1 MSTPFVF
8 LFPGQG
14 SQSIGMLEGLAAA
27 YPQVQ
32 DTFAEASQALGFD
45 LWRLVTQGPVEELG
59 RTENTQPAMLA
70 AGVAVWRVWL
80 ARGGPMPV
88 AMAGHS
94 LGEYSALV
102 CAGALDYAAAVA
114 TVAERGRLMQG
125 AVPAGQG
132 AMAAV
137 LGLDDA
143 QVAALCAAQAEG
155 EVLEAVNFN
164 APGQV
169 VIAGAAGAVNRA
181 VGAAKAAGAKRA
193 IVLPVSVPSHCALMQ
208 PAAERLA
215 AYLAGV
221 TVKSP
226 QIPVIHNVT
235 VETAADPDLI
245 RSLLVR
251 QLASPVRW
259 VETVQR
265 LSAEASLALEAGP
278 GKVLTGLG
286 KRIVPDLTTLPVLDP
301 ATLESALEAAR
312 HA

>member
-193 IVLPVSVPSHCALMQ
+193 LVLPVSVPSHCALMQ

-215 AYLAGV
+215 SYLAGV
-221 TVKSP
+221 TVKAP

-286 KRIVPDLTTLPVLDP
+286 KRIAPDLNTLPVLDP

>member
-80 ARGGPMPV
+80 ACDGPRPV

-102 CAGALDYAAAVA
+102 CAGSLQFAETVA

-143 QVAALCAAQAEG
+143 QVADLCASQTEG

-169 VIAGAAGAVNRA
+169 VIAGSVAAVARA
-181 VGAAKAAGAKRA
+181 VAAAKAAGAKRA
-193 IVLPVSVPSHCALMQ
+193 IILPVSVPSHCALMQ
-208 PAAERLA
+208 PAADRLA
-215 AYLAGV
+215 GYLAGV

-235 VETAADPDLI
+235 VATAKKPDEI

-265 LSAEASLALEAGP
+265 LSADVSLALEAGP
-278 GKVLTGLG
+278 GRVLTGLG
-286 KRIVPDLTTLPVLDP
+286 KRITPDLTTLPVLDP
-301 ATLESALEAAR
+301 VTLQSALEAAR

>member
-32 DTFAEASQALGFD
+32 DTFAEGSQALGFD

-70 AGVAVWRVWL
+70 AGVGVWRVWL

-301 ATLESALEAAR
+301 TTLESALEAAR

>member
-1 MSTPFVF
+1 MSTFVF

-32 DTFAEASQALGFD
+32 DTFAEASQVLGFD

-80 ARGGPMPV
+80 SCDGPRPV

-102 CAGALDYAAAVA
+102 CAGSLNFSETVA

-143 QVAALCAAQAEG
+143 QVGELCATQAEG

-169 VIAGAAGAVNRA
+169 VIAGSAAAVARA
-181 VGAAKAAGAKRA
+181 VAAAKTAGAKRA
-193 IVLPVSVPSHCALMQ
+193 IVLPVSVPSHCALMH

-215 AYLAGV
+215 EYLAGV
-221 TVKSP
+221 QVKPP

-235 VETAADPDLI
+235 VDRAQDPDEI
-245 RSLLVR
+245 RALLVR

-259 VETVQR
+259 VETVQGLAR
-265 LSAEASLALEAGP
+265 DASLAIEAGP

-286 KRIVPDLTTLPVLDP
+286 KRIVPDMITMPVLDL
-301 ATLESALEAAR
+301 ATLNSALEAAR

>member
-1 MSTPFVF
+1 MSTAFVV

-14 SQSIGMLEGLAAA
+14 SQSIGMLEGLAAV

-114 TVAERGRLMQG
+114 TVAQRGRLMQG

-193 IVLPVSVPSHCALMQ
+193 LVLPVSVPSHCALMQ

-215 AYLAGV
+215 AHLAGV
-221 TVKSP
+221 AVKAP

-286 KRIVPDLTTLPVLDP
+286 KRIAPALNTLPVLDP